1 MSVHKADIVVFG
13 AGIAGLWAFNRLKR
27 AGYNA
32 LLLESNRIGCGQTI
46 ASQGILHSGLKY
58 AIAGKVNKLAKS
70 ISEMPRRWREAL
82 QGRGPVDISSA
93 RISASS
99 QYMLIPGGVVGRIVK
114 VVTKK
119 TLGENVGVLDK
130 KEWPPEIERLGFA
143 GSVVYMNELVLDVPS
158 LLRALAEPYRESV
171 RKIDWPH
178 GLKIRPDDNG
188 SIAGL
193 KVGAETIEAR
203 CYLFTGAG
211 WNHQIAGRLGH
222 DRGMHVRYRPLLQG
236 MIKDAPC
243 ELYAH
248 CVGLSEKPIV
258 TVTTHSMP
266 DGTRVWYLGAEV
278 AERSKDADP
287 NGVYEAAVKAFR
299 KYMPAVDLS
308 EVFWAVWPV
317 DRVEG
322 KSNTAGWMP
331 DLPVLHTA
339 GNAVYCW
346 PTKMTFAP
354 LVGDEIIS
362 LLTARG
368 IAPSGSRNDWGFLPD
383 VSYSKTP
390 WEQAQWT
397 KGNLAKRT

>member
-58 AIAGKVNKLAKS
+58 AIAGKVSKLAKS

-82 QGRGPVDISSA
+82 QGRGSVDISSA
-93 RISASS
+93 RIRTSS
-99 QYMLIPGGVVGRIVK
+99 QYMLVPGGVAGGIIK

-158 LLRALAEPYRESV
+158 LLRALAEPYRDSV

-188 SIAGL
+188 SIADL
-193 KVGAETIEAR
+193 KIGAETIEAR

-236 MIKDAPC
+236 MIKGAPC

-248 CVGLSEKPIV
+248 CVG
-258 TVTTHSMP
+258 
-266 DGTRVWYLGAEV
+266 
-278 AERSKDADP
+278 
-287 NGVYEAAVKAFR
+287 
-299 KYMPAVDLS
+299 
-308 EVFWAVWPV
+308 WA
-317 DRVEG
+317 
-322 KSNTAGWMP
+322 
-331 DLPVLHTA
+331 
-339 GNAVYCW
+339 
-346 PTKMTFAP
+346 
-354 LVGDEIIS
+354 
-362 LLTARG
+362 
-368 IAPSGSRNDWGFLPD
+368 
-383 VSYSKTP
+383 
-390 WEQAQWT
+390 
-397 KGNLAKRT
+397 